1 VSCLLNTLLA
11 GAMNWALRGSTYNEL
26 IDRTKK
32 MNNDLFMDLKFRE
45 DKSKKIFRINNKV
58 QGNDGTMVMIKLR
71 RRRGE

>member
-1 VSCLLNTLLA
+1 
-11 GAMNWALRGSTYNEL
+11 
-26 IDRTKK
+26 
-32 MNNDLFMDLKFRE
+32 MDLKFRE